1 MITADVHMKRASGF
15 SLEARIEIRR
25 RITALYGPS
34 GSGKTTLL
42 RLIAGLE
49 RGTRDD
55 KIEVTHDD
63 TVWQDATRFIPPH
76 ERRVAYVFQQP
87 QLFPHLSVRG
97 NLDYGAK
104 RARTAV
110 LSRQQ
115 VESWL
120 DLGVLLDKRPHQLS
134 GGEAQRVAIGR
145 ALLGDARCILMD
157 EPLGSIDQAARQRI
171 LPYLSR
177 LHHELDLPVVYV
189 SHSLDE
195 VNYLADYVYLVD
207 NGRIKGSGSI
217 FETSASLSLA
227 RSEGDELAA
236 VVECRAH
243 DFDTGFQLA
252 ELTLGRHSLFVATT
266 HMEIGES
273 VRVRIPA
280 RDVSIALEPPGNTS
294 ILNILPATV
303 DDVAD
308 MEQSPS
314 SLVRLDIDG
323 QHILARIT
331 RKSRALLHLAPG
343 QSVFAQIKGV
353 ALLTDHD
360 N

>member
-1 MITADVHMKRASGF
+1 MIGANIKLRRTSGF
-15 SLEARIEIRR
+15 SLDARLEVGRR
-25 RITALYGPS
+25 VTALYGPS

-49 RGTRDD
+49 RGTKHDS
-55 KIEVTHDD
+55 IEISYDD
-63 TVWQDATRFIPPH
+63 TVWQNSTRFVPPH

-87 QLFPHLSVRG
+87 QLFPHLTVRG

-104 RARTAV
+104 RARKTV

-120 DLGVLLDKRPHQLS
+120 DLNTLLDKRPQQLS

-145 ALLGDARCILMD
+145 ALLGDARCILLD

-195 VNYLADYVYLVD
+195 VNYLADYVYQLD
-207 NGRIKGSGSI
+207 NGRIKASGSI

-227 RSEGDELAA
+227 RSEGDELAT
-236 VVECRAH
+236 VVECRARG
-243 DFDTGFQLA
+243 FDTGFQLA
-252 ELTLGRHSLFVATT
+252 ELALGRHALFVATT
-266 HMEIGES
+266 HMQIGES

-280 RDVSIALEPPGNTS
+280 RDVSITLEPPSNTS

-308 MEQSPS
+308 MEASPS
-314 SLVRLDIDG
+314 SLVRLAIDG
-323 QHILARIT
+323 QHILARVT
-331 RKSRALLHLAPG
+331 RKSRALLNLAPG
-343 QSVFAQIKGV
+343 QAVFAQIKGV

-360 N
+360 D